1 MPPRRPASARR
12 STSTRPRTIVVA
24 GDVTID
30 WLVQTG
36 VDWLSGG
43 AKSEPAATGAPAER
57 AKPRR
62 HNWQLY
68 PGTRMEARGGG
79 ALLLAREVGL
89 AVQAES
95 RRPRLIS
102 HRVENLRNVPPEQIL
117 HSIAELELFPESG
130 AEPKGLA
137 VYRVARFHGFS
148 GPWDGLLEPL
158 PVRRDDADAEIVVLD
173 DAGNSF
179 RDGTK
184 IWPLAIRTEGKKPLV
199 VMKMT
204 RPLSGGP
211 LFDRM
216 LQAHAGRLVLVINA
230 DDLRSEGVS
239 ISRRLSWER
248 TAREFL
254 WQMRNNPDLQPLAG
268 LPNIV
273 VRFGVEGAIHYAGA
287 GKLPSARLYYEP
299 SLSEDGFRE
308 RCRGGMIGLTDA
320 FIAALVARLFREGL
334 EGVREGVRDGVR
346 SSRRFFRAGF
356 GSDPRN
362 LDYPGAQVFG
372 PPGPGDDAI
381 ADAAIPPSA
390 TADSADPD
398 FWCLLNE
405 LEGSGL
411 EPLAHRL
418 VLTGEGSALRNVP
431 LGEFGGL
438 RTVDRAEIESFRSIQ
453 RLIRQ
458 YLERRDSKRPLCLAV
473 FGPPGSGK
481 SFGVEQVAKSVG
493 RLTQA
498 KVDKLEFNLSQ
509 FETTRDLVAALHRVR
524 DEVLKGGVPLVFFDE
539 FDSHFGS
546 PLGWLR
552 YFLAPMQDGAFKD
565 GEGMHPI
572 GKAIFVFAGG
582 LSRTFA
588 HFSREAFDD
597 AIAEKDRPVEVR
609 RFKDAKGPDFVSR
622 LRGYVNILGPN
633 PDPAKPRDRLHLIR
647 RATILRSLLTRNWS
661 SLLDLEEPDRL
672 NIDEAVLRAL
682 IGVPAY
688 KHGIRSMEAVLE
700 MSLLEGRSVF
710 EPAAL
715 PPLEQLEQHVDA
727 EAFARLVLQGVLF
740 TAARDAIAEAI
751 HEQYRRDHATDQPAH
766 LPAMQPWSELAEGF
780 KRSNR
785 SQADDIIHKLERVRC
800 GYRPLRVGDG
810 KPAAFQF
817 TKKELELLSEG
828 EHERWMKER
837 TDAGYTY
844 GSLRDEARK
853 THPYLIPWS
862 KLSEKIK
869 EYDRQTVRGIP
880 DFLAGAGFEV
890 YRL

>member
-1 MPPRRPASARR
+1 MTLRRSASASR
-12 STSTRPRTIVVA
+12 STRARPRTIVVA

-36 VDWLSGG
+36 VDWLGTGSTAEPRAAGG
-43 AKSEPAATGAPAER
+43 PRDR

-62 HNWQLY
+62 YNWQLH
-68 PGTRMEARGGG
+68 PGTRMDALGGG

-89 AVQAES
+89 AVGAAS
-95 RRPRLIS
+95 RRPRLS
-102 HRVENLRNVPPEQIL
+102 THRVEGVLRNVPPEQIL
-117 HSIAELELFPESG
+117 HSIAELKLYPEGG
-130 AEPKGLA
+130 AERTGRA
-137 VYRVARFHGFS
+137 VFRVEEFRGFS
-148 GPWDGLLEPL
+148 GPQNGHPVPL

-179 RDGTK
+179 RDGRK
-184 IWPLAIRTEGKKPLV
+184 VWPLAIRTEGKRPLV

-204 RPLSGGP
+204 RPLQGGP

-216 LQAHAGRLVLVINA
+216 LQAHAARLVLIVNA
-230 DDLRSEGVS
+230 DDLRAEGVS

-248 TAREFL
+248 TAREFV

-268 LPNIV
+268 LPNVV
-273 VRFGVEGAIHYAGA
+273 VRFGVEGVIHYAGA
-287 GKLPSARLYYEP
+287 GKRLGARLYYEP

-308 RCRGGMIGLTDA
+308 RCSGRMIGLTDA
-320 FIAALVARLFREGL
+320 FIAALVARLYREGL
-334 EGVREGVRDGVR
+334 AGVGEGVRDGVR

-356 GSDPRN
+356 GSDPRT
-362 LDYPGAQVFG
+362 LDYPGAEVFG
-372 PPGPGDDAI
+372 PPGPGDDPI

-411 EPLAHRL
+411 EPSAHRL
-418 VLTGEGSALRNVP
+418 VLTGEGSALQNVP
-431 LGEFGGL
+431 VGEFGGL

-498 KVDKLEFNLSQ
+498 RVDKLEFNLSQ

-539 FDSHFGS
+539 FDCHFGS

-588 HFSREAFDD
+588 HFSREAFEDT
-597 AIAEKDRPVEVR
+597 IAEKHRPGER
-609 RFKDAKGPDFVSR
+609 QRFKDAKGPDFVSR
-622 LRGYVNILGPN
+622 LRGHVNILGPN
-633 PDPAKPRDRLHLIR
+633 SDPSKPNDRLYLIR

-661 SLLDLEEPDRL
+661 SLLDPEEPGRL

-700 MSLLEGRSVF
+700 MSLLEGNPGF

-751 HEQYRRDHATDQPAH
+751 HEKYRRNRENDLPAH
-766 LPAMQPWSELAEGF
+766 LPAMQPWSELVEGL
-780 KRSNR
+780 KRANR
-785 SQADDIIHKLERVRC
+785 SQADDIIRKLERVGC
-800 GYRPLRVGDG
+800 GYRPRRDT
-810 KPAAFQF
+810 KSPAIQF
-817 TKKELELLSEG
+817 TKKELELLSER
-828 EHERWMKER
+828 EHERWTKER
-837 TDAGYTY
+837 TDAGYSY
-844 GSLRDEARK
+844 GPVRDETRK
-853 THPYLIPWS
+853 THPYLVPWN
-862 KLSEKIK
+862 KLSDKIK
-869 EYDRQTVRGIP
+869 EYDRQTVRDIP
-880 DFLAGAGFEV
+880 DFLAGVGFEV

>member
-1 MPPRRPASARR
+1 MPPRHSAPPRR
-12 STSTRPRTIVVA
+12 SASTRPPTIVVA

-36 VDWLSGG
+36 VEWLSGA
-43 AKSEPAATGAPAER
+43 AKTEPTVVR
-57 AKPRR
+57 PRR
-62 HNWQLY
+62 HNWQLH

-89 AVQAES
+89 AVEAVS
-95 RRPRLIS
+95 RGSRMIS
-102 HRVENLRNVPPEQIL
+102 HRVEHLRNVPPEEIL
-117 HSIAELELFPESG
+117 HSIAELKPFPETSS
-130 AEPKGLA
+130 APKGRT
-137 VYRVARFHGFS
+137 VYRVHRLHGFS
-148 GPWDGLLEPL
+148 GPSDGLPGPL

-184 IWPLAIRTEGKKPLV
+184 VWPLAIRMNGKKPLV
-199 VMKMT
+199 VMKMS
-204 RPLSGGP
+204 RPLSGG
-211 LFDRM
+211 L
-216 LQAHAGRLVLVINA
+216 LLNHILEAHTARLVLVINA
-230 DDLRSEGVS
+230 DDLREEGVS
-239 ISRRLSWER
+239 ISRQLSWER

-254 WQMRNNPDLQPLAG
+254 WQMRNNLDLQMLAG

-273 VRFGVEGAIHYAGA
+273 VRIGVEGAIHYVGT
-287 GKLPSARLYYEP
+287 GKQPSARLYYEP
-299 SLSEDGFRE
+299 SLSEDGSRE
-308 RCRGGMIGLTDA
+308 RCDGKMVGLTDA

-334 EGVREGVRDGVR
+334 SGIGEGIRDGVR

-356 GSDPRN
+356 GADPRN
-362 LDYPGAQVFG
+362 LDYPGAEVFA
-372 PPGPGDDAI
+372 PPGPGDDPI
-381 ADAAIPPSA
+381 ADALIPPSS

-418 VLTGEGSALRNVP
+418 VLTGEGSALQNVP
-431 LGEFGGL
+431 VGEFGGL
-438 RTVDRAEIESFRSIQ
+438 RTVDRAEIESFRSIE
-453 RLIRQ
+453 RLVRQ
-458 YLERRDSKRPLCLAV
+458 YLERSDTKRPLCLAV

-481 SFGVEQVAKSVG
+481 SFGVEQVAKSAG

-509 FETTRDLVAALHRVR
+509 FESTRDLVAALHRVR

-539 FDSHFGS
+539 FDAHFGS

-582 LSRTFA
+582 LNRTFA

-597 AIAEKDRPVEVR
+597 GIPEAEGALERR
-609 RFKDAKGPDFVSR
+609 RFKEAKGPDFVSR

-633 PDPAKPRDRLHLIR
+633 PDPAKPQDRLYLIR
-647 RATILRSLLTRNWS
+647 RATILRSLLTRNWG
-661 SLLDLEEPDRL
+661 SLLDSEEPGRL

-688 KHGIRSMEAVLE
+688 KHGVRSMEAVLE
-700 MSLLEGRSVF
+700 MSLLQGRPSF
-710 EPAAL
+710 EPSAL
-715 PPLEQLEQHVDA
+715 PALEQLEQHVDA
-727 EAFARLVLQGVLF
+727 QAFARLVLQGVLF

-751 HEQYRRDHATDQPAH
+751 HEKYRRDHGTDKAAGD
-766 LPAMQPWSELAEGF
+766 PAMQQWSELSEGL

-785 SQADDIIHKLERVRC
+785 AQAEDIIRKLERVRC
-800 GYRPLRVGDG
+800 GYRPLRDA

-817 TKKELELLSEG
+817 AKKEVELLAEG
-828 EHERWMKER
+828 EHERWIKER
-837 TDAGYTY
+837 ADTGYSY
-844 GSLRDEARK
+844 GPARDEARK

-862 KLSEKIK
+862 NLPDKIK

-880 DFLAGAGFEV
+880 GFLAGSGFEV